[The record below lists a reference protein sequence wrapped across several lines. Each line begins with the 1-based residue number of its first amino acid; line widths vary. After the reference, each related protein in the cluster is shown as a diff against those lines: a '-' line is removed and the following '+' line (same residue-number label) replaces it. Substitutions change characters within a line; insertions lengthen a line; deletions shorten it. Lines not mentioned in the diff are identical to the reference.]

1 MSGSATPAAS
11 TSISAFHRFAAVAK
25 DAVFLAS
32 LIVTLSGVLGS
43 VALRLA
49 WPMFIDQLREDLN
62 VITREDLARLEQQL
76 NQVTGDDRLIRMPS
90 GHSFVREPVS
100 VSERIQLNLT
110 IGQTNRGVACN
121 LLEITPLFADERA
134 IPIAGEAMKPFSQL
148 QSEPQRF
155 QFDLEHPSTLAPG
168 RVALS
173 LSLKFACPFGV
184 DGTYIDV
191 YEETDA
197 VFFQL
202 DP

>member
-1 MSGSATPAAS
+1 MSGPATPTATS
-11 TSISAFHRFAAVAK
+11 TFHRFAVVAK

-32 LIVTLSGVLGS
+32 LIVTLFGVLGS
-43 VALRLA
+43 VALKLA
-49 WPMFIDQLREDLN
+49 WPMFIDRLREDLN
-62 VITREDLARLEQQL
+62 VITREDLSRLEEQL

-100 VSERIQLNLT
+100 VSEHIQLNLI
-110 IGQTNRGVACN
+110 IGQTNRGIACN
-121 LLEITPLFADERA
+121 LLEITPLFVDERT

-148 QSEPQRF
+148 QMEPRRF
-155 QFDLEHPSTLAPG
+155 QFDLEHPATLVPG

-173 LSLKFACPFGV
+173 LGLKFACPFGV
-184 DGTYIDV
+184 GGIYIDV